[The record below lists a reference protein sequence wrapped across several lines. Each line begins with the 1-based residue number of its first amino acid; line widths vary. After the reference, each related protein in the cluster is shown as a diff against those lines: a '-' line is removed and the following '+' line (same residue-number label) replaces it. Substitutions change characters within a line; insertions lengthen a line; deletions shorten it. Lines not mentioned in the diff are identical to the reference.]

1 MQVLRVLLKY
11 HIVLSV
17 RENYKTKKKYMTD
30 YEIIKKE
37 LHLSKVIKF
46 TAILSMS
53 IILWIIFGVVVYNI
67 ANL

>member
-1 MQVLRVLLKY
+1 
-11 HIVLSV
+11 
-17 RENYKTKKKYMTD
+17 MTD

>member
-1 MQVLRVLLKY
+1 
-11 HIVLSV
+11 
-17 RENYKTKKKYMTD
+17 MTD
-30 YEIIKKE
+30 NEIIKKE

>member
-17 RENYKTKKKYMTD
+17 RENYKTKKKNMTD

-37 LHLSKVIKF
+37 RHLSKVIKF